1 MKEREQKI
9 FFKLSKISLLL
20 LYIPFF
26 VVQCFF
32 NVDSPFPNNK
42 IVNLNIDKQVASQ
55 KAAASFH
62 SIKNTNHGGNIRLN
76 KRFQPEGAPIV
87 VPPIYTINDYLIQA
101 NLFYTYPD
109 PLFPS
114 FHLIVNKL
122 RGPPVVV

>member
-26 VVQCFF
+26 IVQCFF
-32 NVDSPFPNNK
+32 NVDSFPNNK
-42 IVNLNIDKQVASQ
+42 IVNVNIDKQVASQ

-62 SIKNTNHGGNIRLN
+62 SIKTVNHEGCIRLN
-76 KRFQPEGAPIV
+76 KRFQPESAPIIL
-87 VPPIYTINDYLIQA
+87 PPIYTITDYLIEA

-109 PLFPS
+109 PLLPS